1 MKKTN
6 ITFFLISLSSLLLI
20 ISCNQQGNQRNATG
34 QSAPA
39 ADSVLNNS
47 ANNLSATDLHE
58 LLMLSFDKDWME
70 RESDPD
76 LYPDYYGGSFI
87 DNNGTFVVAVTEA
100 PEQYRKQ
107 LIALLGTDNFHVE
120 KVQYSYKQMMQ
131 VMDRIDA
138 FLVDSAIPD
147 NHPVMSRFAGAY
159 PDVMENRVKVM
170 LTEVNQE
177 VINIFKRDISN
188 SPMVIFEQGKIPELF

>member
-6 ITFFLISLSSLLLI
+6 ITFFLISLSSLLF
-20 ISCNQQGNQRNATG
+20 ISCNQQGNQRNTTN
-34 QSAPA
+34 QSGPA
-39 ADSVLNNS
+39 ADSVLNNKVD
-47 ANNLSATDLHE
+47 NLSATDLHE
-58 LLMLSFDKDWME
+58 LLMLSFDEDWME

-87 DNNGTFVVAVTEA
+87 DHSGTFVVAVTGA

-107 LIALLGTDNFHVE
+107 LIAVLGTDNFRVE
-120 KVQYSYKQMMQ
+120 RVQYSYKQMMQ

-138 FLVDSAIPD
+138 FLVDPAIPD
-147 NHPVMSRFAGAY
+147 NHPVMSHFAGAY
-159 PDVMENRVKVM
+159 PDVMVNKVKVM

-177 VINIFKRDISN
+177 VINAFMKDISN
-188 SPMVIFEQGKIPELF
+188 SPMVVFEHGEMPELF